1 MPIHPAASRLGAPL
15 VGLATL
21 AACAAGTPGGD
32 AGPPPRPPM
41 AEAEC
46 RGLLATASPATLAAQ
61 DVALLIAEP
70 RLIENGAA
78 RPVGLRLRE
87 QTTGET
93 ASLDCADGAVAW
105 GAIPPGRWN
114 VEALIP
120 AGGAPGEAI
129 PLAGAPEAE
138 DELRLGAGETM
149 HLSRPVWTRRGGALS
164 FRSEIDERA
173 HDALVDRMA
182 PNVGTSLLLRELGE
196 DG

>member
-120 AGGAPGEAI
+120 AGGAPGRRSSACVSSSS
-129 PLAGAPEAE
+129 PRLSVQAASSQRSPPPGPASTAYAPWM
-138 DELRLGAGETM
+138 RCT
-149 HLSRPVWTRRGGALS
+149 GGAADS
-164 FRSEIDERA
+164 AR
-173 HDALVDRMA
+173 
-182 PNVGTSLLLRELGE
+182 
-196 DG
+196 